1 VKKAFI
7 LFIAFQIL
15 LSTMGFIF
23 AAHFCGDEMKSASII
38 VDATSACCEADEN
51 NAKIPEDTG
60 CCKNEY
66 QLFKISDQFIPSEL
80 LKVNSPLL
88 ANQIDNAIIPI
99 YIAFERYQ
107 VAKIF
112 EFPPGQIQQQK
123 IISTS
128 VLRI

>member
-1 VKKAFI
+1 
-7 LFIAFQIL
+7 
-15 LSTMGFIF
+15 MGFIF

-38 VDATSACCEADEN
+38 VDATSACCEADVSD
-51 NAKIPEDTG
+51 AKTAEDTG

-66 QLFKISDQFIPSEL
+66 QLFKISDQFITSEL
-80 LKVNSPLL
+80 LKVDFPIL
-88 ANQIDNAIIPI
+88 AIQNNIAIIPLFI
-99 YIAFERYQ
+99 VFERYQ

>member
-1 VKKAFI
+1 
-7 LFIAFQIL
+7 
-15 LSTMGFIF
+15 MGFIF

>member
-1 VKKAFI
+1 
-7 LFIAFQIL
+7 
-15 LSTMGFIF
+15 MGFIF

-38 VDATSACCEADEN
+38 VDATSACCEADVKEVN
-51 NAKIPEDTG
+51 TSEDTG

-80 LKVNSPLL
+80 LKV
-88 ANQIDNAIIPI
+88 DIPI
-99 YIAFERYQ
+99 LAIQNNSVTTPYFIAFERYQ

-123 IISTS
+123 LIATC